1 LIGLDVPVHSLC
13 DDNVA
18 LFVVPSTASA
28 RLLYAYTVYVPS
40 SCPPSSVGAEN
51 DTSTAPPPSA
61 VVALTDVGAD
71 GVDPGDTPP
80 YTSCDAYHVLPVTA
94 VHCACVRFIG
104 ESDAVVPLFTQL
116 PPHSE
121 CTLVPNAF
129 VAVAVKR
136 YHTPFVSP
144 GTVTAVLSTTQRD
157 AVHSSSLRLGNTGT
171 AVADKPL
178 LCTVYTPAHS
188 HSSADV
194 DFVEITTVSPAA

>member
-1 LIGLDVPVHSLC
+1 
-13 DDNVA
+13 
-18 LFVVPSTASA
+18 
-28 RLLYAYTVYVPS
+28 
-40 SCPPSSVGAEN
+40 
-51 DTSTAPPPSA
+51 
-61 VVALTDVGAD
+61 
-71 GVDPGDTPP
+71 
-80 YTSCDAYHVLPVTA
+80 
-94 VHCACVRFIG
+94 VRFIG

-194 DFVEITTVSPAA
+194 DFVEITTVSPAP